1 MVSAIKYVGTLVFFT
16 FLFTGFILSGL
27 VINTIQLLLWIT
39 VKPFSRWLYRKIN
52 YYLLYLIWMQ
62 ATLLMDWSGSK
73 CSVYTDDE
81 TWLKMGTENALIV
94 LNHSNELDWLVVWVL
109 SQQSNILGNSK
120 LFIKKAVEWIPI
132 IGWAWKFGEIGF
144 LERNWEKDKGVM
156 ETFFKNLREYT
167 DPVWLLFFPEGTR
180 FTVEKHAVSMEFAK
194 KAGLPEMKHLLVP
207 RTKGFY
213 ALTQQLRGKFDVIY
227 SGTLCFDTYCIF
239 SVDLNNGCSAN
250 RSHKNFK

>member
-109 SQQSNILGNSK
+109 SQQSNILGVI
-120 LFIKKAVEWIPI
+120 L
-132 IGWAWKFGEIGF
+132 GH
-144 LERNWEKDKGVM
+144 
-156 ETFFKNLREYT
+156 Y
-167 DPVWLLFFPEGTR
+167 
-180 FTVEKHAVSMEFAK
+180 FTQI
-194 KAGLPEMKHLLVP
+194 L
-207 RTKGFY
+207 
-213 ALTQQLRGKFDVIY
+213 
-227 SGTLCFDTYCIF
+227 
-239 SVDLNNGCSAN
+239 
-250 RSHKNFK
+250 